1 VLGHGVRATFLAVKG
16 QQVGLLTVSFR

>member
-16 QQVGLLTVSFR
+16 QQVSLLTVSFR